1 MTPPK
6 KTGPFAYFACDGK
19 LDASTLANS
28 EPALRTLACWTG
40 WAVILQLQYDRPYT
54 NSSHHSNGK
63 VSSTLGVSDD
73 TGVVK
78 EALIYDPAPC
88 LHHTPR
94 ITPGLPR
101 LFWHGVELSWKVS
114 CTRNGP
120 VLDEIRRILVHPKNN
135 HTGVANMQTTGL
147 IYDSGVASTLFMT
160 PIAVSPTRYLRH
172 RGTFAAHT
180 PDRPGAATAI

>member
-94 ITPGLPR
+94 ITPGPPR
-101 LFWHGVELSWKVS
+101 LLAWCRAFMEAIVNPKRPS
-114 CTRNGP
+114 TRRDTSYP
-120 VLDEIRRILVHPKNN
+120 RAPAEYSDRCRFLTVVVK
-135 HTGVANMQTTGL
+135 HTGTHRRTGRIMCKHTTCN
-147 IYDSGVASTLFMT
+147 DE
-160 PIAVSPTRYLRH
+160 
-172 RGTFAAHT
+172 
-180 PDRPGAATAI
+180 